1 MARTKIVILR
11 LFHRKSRDKRV
22 TTHCMLVGRAFG
34 CNGMYYS
41 GEEDLQ
47 LHYTLDKVS
56 KNWGGNFFLQYVS
69 DPKELVTMW
78 KKKNGKVVHLTMY
91 GINIIKV
98 EEILKKLYLR
108 KDLMII
114 IGGSKVPL
122 DFYKIADL
130 NIAIG
135 HQPHSE
141 IAALALFLDRIYS
154 GKELELEFSGAKF
167 KIVEQSHSK
176 KVTKVTESY

>member
-1 MARTKIVILR
+1 MNVVILR

-34 CNGMYYS
+34 CSGMYYC
-41 GEEDLQ
+41 GEEDIQ
-47 LHYTLDKVS
+47 LHYTLDKVCQ
-56 KNWGGNFFLQYVS
+56 NWGGNFFLKHI
-69 DPKELVTMW
+69 DEPKELIKRW
-78 KKKNGKVVHLTMY
+78 KGKGGEVVHLTMY
-91 GINIIKV
+91 GINIPRLEEKIKNLH
-98 EEILKKLYLR
+98 LKK
-108 KDLMII
+108 DLLVV

-141 IAALALFLDRIYS
+141 IAALALFLDRIFS
-154 GKELELEFSGAKF
+154 GKELEIEFKDAKF
-167 KIVEQSHSK
+167 KIIEQNHAK
-176 KVTKVTESY
+176 KVTKIS